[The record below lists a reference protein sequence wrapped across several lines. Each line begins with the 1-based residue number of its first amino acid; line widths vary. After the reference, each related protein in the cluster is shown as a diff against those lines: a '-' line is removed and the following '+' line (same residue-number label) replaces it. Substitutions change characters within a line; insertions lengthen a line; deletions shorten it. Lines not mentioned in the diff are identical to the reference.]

1 MRPLALALSIM
12 LHPLLMPVYAL
23 ALAFSLDIHISF
35 FLDERGRWIILGMV
49 AIMTVVFPMLS
60 IALLWRSGLVTD
72 LAMPKRAERTAP
84 YVMTLFYQAMAY
96 YLLRRNDQDPA
107 LLALLTGGM
116 AALLLTLLINLR
128 WKISAHL
135 VGMGGLLGGLT
146 GLLLLHRSFAPVE
159 LAPVLLAVGALG
171 TARLLIS
178 DHTPAQVHAGAALG
192 FLTTFG
198 CVIMERYV

>member
-23 ALAFSLDIHISF
+23 ALAFSLDVHTSF
-35 FLDERGRWIILGMV
+35 FLDERSRWLILGMV
-49 AIMTVVFPMLS
+49 AIMTVVFPVMS

-72 LAMPKRAERTAP
+72 PAMPNRAERTAP
-84 YVMTLFYQAMAY
+84 YVMTLFYQGMAY
-96 YLLRRNDQDPA
+96 YLLRRSDQDPA
-107 LLALLTGGM
+107 LLALVTGGM

-159 LAPVLLAVGALG
+159 LAPAILA
-171 TARLLIS
+171 
-178 DHTPAQVHAGAALG
+178 AGALG

-198 CVIMERYV
+198 CVITERFV